1 MMMMMMRSPCIRV
14 EAGTACFIA
23 AVGVSV
29 ERSIREYSAVLFFFF
44 FFVGVTLLILT
55 EPIRFFF
62 CLFFFFLLCSA
73 IRLTSFQDV
82 VRMLKEPFRL

>member
-44 FFVGVTLLILT
+44 FVGVTLLILT

-62 CLFFFFLLCSA
+62 VCFFFSSCAVPS
-73 IRLTSFQDV
+73 D
-82 VRMLKEPFRL
+82 